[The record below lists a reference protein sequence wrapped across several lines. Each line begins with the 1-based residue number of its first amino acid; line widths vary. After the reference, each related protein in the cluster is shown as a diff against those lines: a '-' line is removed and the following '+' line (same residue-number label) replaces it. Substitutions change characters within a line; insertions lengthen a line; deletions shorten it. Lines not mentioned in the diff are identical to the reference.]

1 MNELQKEYYERLAKE
16 QAEREAAEEARL
28 KAFMEEERRKDA
40 ERRFKEE
47 INKAEQEE
55 KDRLAAEEAERKA
68 EEEAAEIIN
77 RMKAKIHEDRM
88 KEKAQEQQADRKA
101 GAENSGAEAKKEPEK
116 EATKE
121 STSRDASNTAKA
133 SQTKKEN
140 SSEIPIEMVDEKPS
154 KNENPDQQGVTETDK
169 TESRLKANDTV
180 KEVVKPASDG
190 NKKQGGPK
198 FKKGGKKKNQQTGRP
213 KPQEDAEI
221 VRPRPAPP
229 EDFEDT
235 VQEQKP
241 SQENITQ
248 EQQDIPKEAVKAEDT
263 EEKLTDNKKEA
274 EPEVVNLEGTVE
286 PTEEDVTKKDAEE
299 NPEDA
304 SSEDVM
310 QKMTPEDKAASDEA
324 AKWKEAAEEAQDK
337 YKRLLAEFENAR
349 AREAKEAAQKYDL
362 GAKTVLE
369 KLLPVVD
376 NFERAIQT
384 IPEEDKER
392 AFEQGVDKI
401 YKQMMTVLE
410 DIGVQPM
417 NAEGTEFNP
426 DLHNA
431 VMHIEDESLGENV
444 VAEEMQ
450 KGYMYKDSV
459 LRYSMVKV
467 AN

>member
-1 MNELQKEYYERLAKE
+1 
-16 QAEREAAEEARL
+16 
-28 KAFMEEERRKDA
+28 
-40 ERRFKEE
+40 
-47 INKAEQEE
+47 
-55 KDRLAAEEAERKA
+55 
-68 EEEAAEIIN
+68 
-77 RMKAKIHEDRM
+77 M
-88 KEKAQEQQADRKA
+88 KEKEQQSDIKE
-101 GAENSGAEAKKEPEK
+101 GKENSG
-116 EATKE
+116 
-121 STSRDASNTAKA
+121 
-133 SQTKKEN
+133 
-140 SSEIPIEMVDEKPS
+140 EIPIEVVDENAS
-154 KNENPDQQGVTETDK
+154 KSGEQVKQNSEETAQ
-169 TESRLKANDTV
+169 TESKAKANDAV

-190 NKKQGGPK
+190 NKKQSGPK

-213 KPQEDAEI
+213 KPQEDSESSVSQSPI
-221 VRPRPAPP
+221 PP
-229 EDFEDT
+229 EESDEA

-241 SQENITQ
+241 SQETATQ
-248 EQQDIPKEAVKAEDT
+248 EKTQDIPKEAAKAEDT
-263 EEKLTDNKKEA
+263 EEKLADNKKEA
-274 EPEVVNLEGTVE
+274 EPEVENLEGTVE
-286 PTEEDVTKKDAEE
+286 PTEEDVTEKDAAE

-310 QKMTPEDKAASDEA
+310 QKMTPKDKAASDEA

-384 IPEEDKER
+384 IPEEDRER